1 MDDAQFDDEALDG
14 STHLLAVHG
23 ELDLATVGELRRRIA
38 AAFGTGAQQLVIDLS
53 RVTHMDSTGLA
64 ELISAHQRAMELR
77 GRLILV
83 VTSASIRRTLEI
95 RGVVN
100 LFTIAE
106 SRDDALAALAPG

>member
-64 ELISAHQRAMELR
+64 ELISAHQRAMDLR
-77 GRLILV
+77 GRLVLV
-83 VTSASIRRTLEI
+83 VTSAPILRTFEI
-95 RGVVN
+95 RGVAN
-100 LFTIAE
+100 LFTIVD
-106 SRDDALAALAPG
+106 SRVGARELLAAG